1 MLARC
6 DKFVQFIER
15 DKELDFFLILDRAR
29 QVFQALDQVVLFVF
43 FSDIIELSHFLA
55 IFLIIFKATIMAVP

>member
-29 QVFQALDQVVLFVF
+29 QVFQALDQVILFVF
-43 FSDIIELSHFLA
+43 FSDIIELSLFLA
-55 IFLIIFKATIMAVP
+55 IFLIIFKATNMAVP

>member
-29 QVFQALDQVVLFVF
+29 QVFQALDQVILFVF

-55 IFLIIFKATIMAVP
+55 IFLIIFKATNMAVP